1 MKKIEPFIERYIRK
15 LISALE
21 SIDTTEISKIILAL
35 EKCHER
41 RGTVYVIG
49 NGGSAATASHMANDF
64 GGGLKLRDIRN
75 FKVVSLADNSA
86 LCTAIANDVGFEN
99 IFYAQLVDE
108 ISDNDLLIAI
118 SCSGNSPNIVKAIE
132 YADEVGTEIIG
143 LSGFSG
149 GRLKELSTYNY
160 HIETDSGEYGVV
172 EDLHMIFD
180 HMIFSYFLSL
190 EPEKKNYSK
199 RFKA

>member
-1 MKKIEPFIERYIRK
+1 MKNAKPFVEGYIKK

-41 RGTVYVIG
+41 HGTVYVIG

-64 GGGLKLRDIRN
+64 GGGLKLRDIRS
-75 FKVVSLADNSA
+75 FKIESLADNSA

-99 IFYAQLVDE
+99 IFYAQIVDE

-132 YADEVGTEIIG
+132 HAHEVGTEIIG

-149 GRLKELSTYNY
+149 GRLKELSTYSY
-160 HIETDSGEYGVV
+160 HIETEAGEYGVV

>member
-1 MKKIEPFIERYIRK
+1 MKNAKPFVEGYIKK

-21 SIDTTEISKIILAL
+21 SIDSIEISKIILAL

-41 RGTVYVIG
+41 HGTVYVIG

-64 GGGLKLRDIRN
+64 GGGLKLRDIRS
-75 FKVVSLADNSA
+75 FKIESLADNSA

-99 IFYAQLVDE
+99 IFYAQIVDE

-132 YADEVGTEIIG
+132 HANEVGTEIIG

-149 GRLKELSTYNY
+149 GRLKELSTYSF
-160 HIETDSGEYGVV
+160 HVETEAGEYGVV